1 MPRRDDTD
9 PYAAFAPSLPK
20 SKGWQARSKLVRGM
34 AFFTF
39 TLLLSGLVFW
49 LLNLAF
55 GPTDASDTAGSA
67 NSPVKPAEIEQSA
80 IRHDAPSQTE
90 AETENAQAEAPPV
103 PKLQGPDAGQIVA
116 PPSRNVTPNFQ
127 LSPLHQAKPLTRA
140 VGKALP
146 PPPKLPPL
154 PLIFRKVG
162 ILGPNRLV
170 LITKQRSQSVTLSHV
185 TIPDPKALCSF
196 GGRKV
201 PCYKMGKTALSR
213 FIRGRAVGCIG
224 LQDVQER
231 TAKAGSQTA
240 QCFLG
245 SGLKS
250 RLTGD
255 EQARVTDLA
264 AWMVRYGWVVP
275 DDGQYQEELADAK
288 RLKRGLYA
296 PAPTADEMEA
306 LRQQQA
312 ESEALALEIDTSA
325 AATVKQ
331 GETAKEDE
339 QDLSLFSGDVLA
351 PDQVSVPVLP

>member
-1 MPRRDDTD
+1 MPRQDDLD

-20 SKGWQARSKLVRGM
+20 PKGWRTRSKLVRGM

-39 TLLLSGLVFW
+39 TMLLAGLIFWGLNLVF
-49 LLNLAF
+49 
-55 GPTDASDTAGSA
+55 GPKDADDAVDAA
-67 NSPVKPAEIEQSA
+67 NSPVKPAVTEESA
-80 IRHDAPSQTE
+80 IRKDVTK
-90 AETENAQAEAPPV
+90 ETESAQAETPPP

-127 LSPLHQAKPLTRA
+127 LSPLHQANPLTRA

-162 ILGPNRLV
+162 ILGPHRLV
-170 LITKQRSQSVTLSHV
+170 LMTKLRSQSVTLSHV
-185 TIPDPKALCSF
+185 TIPDPKALCFF

-224 LQDVQER
+224 LQDDR
-231 TAKAGSQTA
+231 DRSGTAGSQTA

-245 SGLKS
+245 SGLKK
-250 RLTGD
+250 RLMGD
-255 EQARVTDLA
+255 EEARVTDLA

-275 DDGQYQEELADAK
+275 EADHYQTELAEAK
-288 RLKRGLYA
+288 RLKRGLFA
-296 PAPTADEMEA
+296 PEPSAGDLEA
-306 LRQQQA
+306 LRQQMA
-312 ESEALALEIDTSA
+312 ESEALALEIENSA

-331 GETAKEDE
+331 GETPKDDE
-339 QDLSLFSGDVLA
+339 QGLSLFSGGVLD
-351 PDQVSVPVLP
+351 PDQIGGPVLP